1 VAFGFLLFGSS
12 ALAMPIDPLPASAAN
27 VQSAGIALRTPDQR
41 TASAANVQSAGI
53 ALRTPD
59 QRTASAGNVQSAAIE
74 PALPVAGG
82 GLSAFV
88 IVLISVGGAMALAG
102 VAYTVTRAVH
112 RHGDA
117 VS

>member
-1 VAFGFLLFGSS
+1 MKFLTSTLAVAFGFLLFGSS
-12 ALAMPIDPLPASAAN
+12 ALAMPIDPLP
-27 VQSAGIALRTPDQR
+27 
-41 TASAANVQSAGI
+41 ASAANVQSAGI